1 MDRVKVTTT
10 QNVYIDYEA
19 AGVGDRTI
27 AAIFDSMIL
36 FSYIIFMFMLL
47 RDFLSTAVTTII
59 LLPYLLYY
67 LLSEILLNGQT
78 IGKKLRGIKVTR
90 LDGTEPRLGDYVIRW
105 LFRLVEIDM
114 CMGLIAL
121 LTLIFRGKGQRLGDM
136 AAGTTVV
143 KISRQTGLDQTF
155 YTELDTEY
163 QPVFKQVSQLPDQ
176 DIALA
181 KEVLDTIKGERT
193 PTRGTIALGEK
204 MKITLERKMDT
215 TSTLPPREFLETVIK
230 DFNWLRR

>member
-10 QNVYIDYEA
+10 QNVHIDYEA
-19 AGVGDRTI
+19 AGVGDRTV
-27 AAIFDSMIL
+27 AAIFDAMIL
-36 FSYIIFMFMLL
+36 ISYLIFMFLVV
-47 RDFLSTAVTTII
+47 DDQLSPAVISVI
-59 LLPYLLYY
+59 MIPYILYY
-67 LLSEILLNGQT
+67 LLSEIFLNGQT
-78 IGKKLRGIKVTR
+78 IGKKMRGIKVTR

-105 LFRLVEIDM
+105 LFRLVEIDI

-143 KISRQTGLDQTF
+143 KISRKTGLDQTI
-155 YTELDTEY
+155 YTEVDPDY
-163 QPVFKQVSQLPDQ
+163 QPVFQQVSQLPEQ

-181 KEVLDTIKGERT
+181 KEVLDTITHERRPT
-193 PTRGTIALGEK
+193 PGTIALGEK
-204 MKITLERKMDT
+204 MKITLERKMDL
-215 TSTLPPREFLETVIK
+215 TSTLAPREFLQTVIK